1 VAGRKTS
8 VYLTE
13 ELAERVRESGLSL
26 PDLIRRGLDAGG
38 PTPLEEMIRRAVREE
53 MAAGRRQGSGCP
65 HPSDR
70 VDELGKCR
78 DCGEDVW

>member
-1 VAGRKTS
+1 MAGRKTS
-8 VYLTE
+8 IYLTD

-26 PDLIRRGLDAGG
+26 PDLIRRGLDAQG

-53 MAAGRRQGSGCP
+53 MAAGRQREPECR

-70 VDELGKCR
+70 VKDDGTCGG
-78 DCGEDVW
+78 CGEDVW